1 MSDIEMVLALV
12 GGQRSKVRQR
22 FYMVWCCND
31 MPRQRYREFL
41 SGLTKYGSY
50 SSGSAPD

>member
-12 GGQRSKVRQR
+12 GALFAIVTTG
-22 FYMVWCCND
+22 FYMVWCCNE

-41 SGLTKYGSY
+41 SALTKFGSY